1 MTRPRLDLGI
11 WPTPLL
17 RAWRLEARLGA
28 GPLFI
33 KRDDLSGF
41 AVAGSKARP
50 LEYLLAGALAEN
62 RDTLVGG
69 GVATSN
75 FCQGAAVAARAAG
88 LACHIVLPGH
98 PPPPAAANLALAI
111 ACGAQVSFSGG
122 PREQL
127 DERIRDRA
135 AELARSGRSALAIP
149 RGGANSI
156 GTLGFARAAHELAEQ
171 LATHGHD
178 RARIVL
184 AVGSGASIAGL
195 VVGASRL
202 AARWTITGVS
212 VSRSLASLVP
222 QLRNLVTGCA
232 EELGVAPAEPVTPRL
247 IQAPGG
253 LRGVAGPPTPAERSA
268 ALLALETEG
277 LVLDSHYTAR
287 AFPIAMRQ
295 LEQDGPPIVFWH
307 TGGLSDAIS
316 CYLTASVADATV
328 GAAVG
333 AEPRTGTQ
341 ATEGGP

>member
-1 MTRPRLDLGI
+1 MTRPRLALGI

-17 RAWRLEARLGA
+17 RARRLEARLGA

-41 AVAGSKARP
+41 AVTGSKARP

-62 RDTLVGG
+62 RDTLVVG

-75 FCQGAAVAARAAG
+75 FCQGAAIAARAAG
-88 LACHIVLPGH
+88 LACHIVLPGR

-127 DERIRDRA
+127 DERIQNRA
-135 AELARSGRSALAIP
+135 AELTRSGRSALAIP
-149 RGGANSI
+149 RGGANAI

-195 VVGASRL
+195 LVGASRL

-212 VSRSLASLVP
+212 VSRSLASLAP
-222 QLRNLVTGCA
+222 HLRTLVAGCA
-232 EELGVAPAEPVTPRL
+232 EELGVPLPEPVTPKL
-247 IQAPGG
+247 IQVSGG
-253 LRGVAGPPTPAERSA
+253 LHGPTPDERSA

-277 LVLDSHYTAR
+277 LVLDGHYTAR

-295 LEQDGPPIVFWH
+295 MEQDGPPVVFWH

-316 CYLTASVADATV
+316 SYLAAGATAGAQPGSGAQATV
-328 GAAVG
+328 GR
-333 AEPRTGTQ
+333 P
-341 ATEGGP
+341 

>member
-1 MTRPRLDLGI
+1 VTRPRLDLGT
-11 WPTPLL
+11 WPTPLR
-17 RAWRLEARLGA
+17 RARRLEARLGA

-62 RDTLVGG
+62 RDTLVVG

-75 FCQGAAVAARAAG
+75 FCQGAAIAARAAG
-88 LACHIVLPGH
+88 LACHVVLPGH
-98 PPPPAAANLALAI
+98 PPPPAASNLAMAI
-111 ACGAQVSFSGG
+111 AGGAQVSFSGG

-127 DERIRDRA
+127 DERIQDRA
-135 AELARSGRSALAIP
+135 VELSRSGRSVLAIP

-156 GTLGFARAAHELAEQ
+156 GTLGFASAARELAEQ
-171 LATHGHD
+171 LAILGHD

-195 VVGASRL
+195 LVGASRL

-212 VSRSLASLVP
+212 VSRSLALLAP
-222 QLRNLVTGCA
+222 HLRTLVTSCA
-232 EELGVAPAEPVTPRL
+232 KELGVAPPEPGTLKL

-253 LRGVAGPPTPAERSA
+253 LRGAAGPPTPEERSA

-287 AFPIAMRQ
+287 AFPIALRQ
-295 LEQDGPPIVFWH
+295 LEQDGPPVVFWH
-307 TGGLSDAIS
+307 TGGLSGAIS
-316 CYLTASVADATV
+316 SYLIACAVGLTV
-328 GAAVG
+328 GADPG
-333 AEPRTGTQ
+333 TGTQ
-341 ATEGGP
+341 ATHGRP